1 MEEKETIDENQEE
14 IGTVEIP
21 PVTGVFGQPWS
32 MQKLLGLNGCLWT
45 RCNCRIG

>member
-1 MEEKETIDENQEE
+1 MEEKETIDENPEE

-21 PVTGVFGQPWS
+21 TCYWGVWS
-32 MQKLLGLNGCLWT
+32 VVVNAETARLNGCLWT